1 MSGRPLFPHRVWGTL
16 SCVALMGLLAS
27 CGGGQ
32 GAASP
37 SSSGSDK
44 TFLNAQVIDP
54 EGDTLTYE
62 WRVTAG
68 SVENR
73 NSPKTVWSM
82 PAGTGLHFAYL
93 LVSDSKGGQVE
104 YQYAVSTDAIDNPA
118 PTPVAVVNSAPT
130 VASGDEINGA
140 TARLRLHGGDLSF
153 SSGSSTDNRRV
164 FLPDVRVAVTDT
176 TTSTVV
182 FNGTTNLGGEV
193 ALPPLVSG
201 RTYSLSCTD
210 AQGQPYSGCGTI
222 NGDAESGD
230 ATRLLTPPTGRNL
243 RLHGHVA
250 LADGGICGGSNEFFG
265 LSRSATVQLV
275 NANGT
280 IASDVHRVN
289 QFGDYRLDAA
299 VAQQADLKLR
309 VSCGSYSTA
318 LTVSRPAG
326 GYVSG
331 STLELSHTVP
341 NRRPQVVRMV
351 ANGPEGN
358 LRGLEV
364 LPEANAHSM
373 GLVGSNYFL
382 TYKGLDTKLSACTYY
397 RSFGAVAGCDAQ
409 GNMIRP
415 ITLDDWKR
423 QNGFSPY
430 NNGNTE
436 VSATYINRRDLNLV
450 RKMVA
455 TRTAP
460 DRIAFVVCN
469 HPGPETDRQNEVDA
483 VMDTALLGDKMV
495 ACVAMEHT
503 PTPGRSGGA
512 PFTKFL
518 TFNPSG
524 QLIASVNLDGRGEKF
539 MPGACVACHG
549 GAKYISR
556 FPTLGNPSPDLGSS
570 FLAFDSGNYA
580 FSSRPGLTETAQQT
594 AIKAL
599 NDLVKATNPATATR
613 NLIDGW
619 YAADP
624 TRLNKD
630 YVPSVWASY
639 QDAGQGIT
647 AADSQRFYREVV
659 ATSCR
664 TCHAAMRDSF
674 DWDSG
679 SGTPQ
684 LLFYAGSNRIC
695 GGGSDLHTN
704 GSMPNA
710 LASVDRLQAAFQA
723 DPTLAALTQ
732 KLLGCTASS
741 GDPVYPKR

>member
-1 MSGRPLFPHRVWGTL
+1 MSGRPFFPQRAWGTL

-27 CGGGQ
+27 CGGGK

-93 LVSDSKGGQVE
+93 LVSDGKGGQVE
-104 YQYAVSTDAIDNPA
+104 YQYAVSTDRIDNPA

-140 TARLRLHGGDLSF
+140 TARLRLHGGDLTF
-153 SSGSSTDNRRV
+153 TSGSSTGSRRV

-193 ALPPLVSG
+193 ALPALVNG
-201 RTYSLSCTD
+201 RTYNLNCTD
-210 AQGQPYSGCGTI
+210 AQGQAYSGCGSI

-230 ATRLLTPPTGRNL
+230 FTLPLTAPAGRNL
-243 RLHGHVA
+243 RVHGHVG
-250 LADGGICGGSNEFFG
+250 LADGGVCGGSNEFFG
-265 LSRSATVQLV
+265 ISRSATVQLL
-275 NANGT
+275 NANGGA
-280 IASDVHRVN
+280 ASAPVRVN

-299 VAQQADLKLR
+299 VPQQADLKLR
-309 VSCGSYSTA
+309 VSCGNYATD
-318 LTVSRPAG
+318 LTVNRPAG
-326 GYVSG
+326 GFVSG
-331 STLELSHTVP
+331 STVELSHTVP

-364 LPEANAHSM
+364 LPETNAHSI
-373 GLVGSNYFL
+373 GLVGSTYFL
-382 TYKGLDTKLSACTYY
+382 TYKGLDTKLSACMYY
-397 RSFGAVAGCDAQ
+397 RSFGAVADCDAQ
-409 GNMIRP
+409 GNMVRP

-549 GAKYISR
+549 GARYISR

-580 FSSRPGLTETAQQT
+580 YASRPGLTEEAQQV

-639 QDAGQGIT
+639 QDPGQGIT
-647 AADSQRFYREVV
+647 TADSQRFYREVV

-664 TCHAAMRDSF
+664 TCHAAMRDGF

-679 SGTPQ
+679 PGTPQ
-684 LLFYAGSNRIC
+684 LLFYSGSNRIC

-710 LASVDRLQAAFQA
+710 LASVDRLQAAFAA
-723 DPTLAALTQ
+723 DPTLATLTQ
-732 KLLGCTASS
+732 KLLGCTTSA
-741 GDPVYPKR
+741 GDPVFPKR